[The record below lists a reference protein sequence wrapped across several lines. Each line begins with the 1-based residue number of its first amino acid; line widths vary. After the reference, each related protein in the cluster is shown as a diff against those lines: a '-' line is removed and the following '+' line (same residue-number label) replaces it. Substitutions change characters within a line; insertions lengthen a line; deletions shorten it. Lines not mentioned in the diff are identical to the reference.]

1 MCGDGGFGREG
12 LEEGQNNNTRK
23 YQEIP
28 SKYRIYGHK
37 YAQYRLLLF
46 TLTFRGLVCP
56 SRPIR
61 AVPRPDWACV
71 VVVVF
76 VPYLYGIFI
85 HSVCNRTFTAY
96 LLYISAIY
104 CPILSDCQPI
114 PPCVVSVPSPSLFSS
129 SNLLVTLSLSFPPPL
144 FTNTFLPPTS
154 NPLTFST
161 CLRRALYRLLC
172 CCHLATSFRCSLT
185 TRSGQSLFRASR
197 KPRHP
202 PSFVH
207 SSAKFLH
214 CSTIARLP
222 KSLLIIPPARTH
234 RDT

>member
-1 MCGDGGFGREG
+1 MCGDGGYGREG

-28 SKYRIYGHK
+28 SKYRIYWHK

-46 TLTFRGLVCP
+46 TLTFRGPVCP

-61 AVPRPDWACV
+61 AVPRWSSYLCRI
-71 VVVVF
+71 F
-76 VPYLYGIFI
+76 MLYLYTPYVIVYLPHIYCIFPL
-85 HSVCNRTFTAY
+85 FTAPY
-96 LLYISAIY
+96 YQTAR
-104 CPILSDCQPI
+104 PF

-129 SNLLVTLSLSFPPPL
+129 SNLLVTLSLSFPPL

-185 TRSGQSLFRASR
+185 TRPGQSLFRASR